1 MFVEQDIHKRFLVAT
16 ILFRDGAK
24 ATERFGMTLDEI
36 LKFKEWVTENDC
48 EQGNV

>member
-1 MFVEQDIHKRFLVAT
+1 MEPDIHKRFLVAT

-24 ATERFGMTLDEI
+24 ATERFGMALDEV
-36 LKFKEWVTENDC
+36 LKFKGWVIESDC

>member
-1 MFVEQDIHKRFLVAT
+1 MIVSVPFVMCT
-16 ILFRDGAK
+16 ILSRDGAK

-36 LKFKEWVTENDC
+36 LKFKEWVIENDC